1 MVITAIYII
10 IAIVVLY
17 IALRLIHKIYPL
29 DPVTVGKTINIY
41 QDNTYNRTATV
52 TGLHSDRVVI
62 YDVLPLPVHYRG
74 RFYSVGYTSDGYSLM
89 FIGRKKLYFLARLAE
104 LIRKIA
110 NTPEYQGDLLGESAE
125 ETTEPVEGVDDEM

>member
-10 IAIVVLY
+10 IALAALY
-17 IALRLIHKIYPL
+17 VALRLVHKIYPL